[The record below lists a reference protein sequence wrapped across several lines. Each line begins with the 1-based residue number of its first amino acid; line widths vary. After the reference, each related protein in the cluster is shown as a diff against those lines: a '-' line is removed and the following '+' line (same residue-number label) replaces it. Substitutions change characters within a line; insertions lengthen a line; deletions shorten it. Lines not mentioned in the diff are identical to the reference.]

1 MGGYGI
7 QLSGLIFIH
16 MDKLSKHL
24 CIRISETQFKKL
36 ADILVD
42 EHIGKSELIRNIIH
56 DYLKIHGNKIQW
68 SNKTPK

>member
-1 MGGYGI
+1 
-7 QLSGLIFIH
+7 

-42 EHIGKSELIRNIIH
+42 EQKGKSEIIRNIIH
-56 DYLKIHGNKIQW
+56 DYLKNHGNKAEGY
-68 SNKTPK
+68 NKA